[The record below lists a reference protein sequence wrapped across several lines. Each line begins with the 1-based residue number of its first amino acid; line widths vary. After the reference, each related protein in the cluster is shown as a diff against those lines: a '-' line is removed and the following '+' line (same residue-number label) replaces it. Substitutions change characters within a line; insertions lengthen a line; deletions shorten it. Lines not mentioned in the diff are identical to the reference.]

1 MGVGFRL
8 RRRSVCLKRTAKLLF
23 VFLCA
28 FAPLREI
35 DLHAKAQRRKENL
48 NRRVAEAEQIFQQEF

>member
-1 MGVGFRL
+1 METSRSSVGNRERVAQL
-8 RRRSVCLKRTAKLLF
+8 PF

-35 DLHAKAQRRKENL
+35 DLTQRRKGAKEDM
-48 NRRVAEAEQIFQQEF
+48 QD